1 MPCNVFG
8 RPSLTRLFVRSVHNR
23 SQSRHFRVSPFGSW
37 SRLKPQPSPRQR
49 SPESVSPL
57 DWMEP
62 GIGERRLPFPASPGR
77 PPGGHSFVDTP
88 AALRGGSG
96 IRAQDTTRSG
106 SLTRKCLNLLEDRPD
121 QRWRA
126 GRRSSKRVHDGE
138 PLPEA
143 SLLAEPSLDSP
154 RRCFPVR
161 SAFHSCP
168 KLALAVAVLPA
179 AFDLADGWQAGRLSG
194 LESGAPAR
202 SGCSVWQRTAA
213 GWSTFE
219 ASMSGQGISP
229 YPGGSPDCRRPVPER
244 DHGGFGY

>member
-1 MPCNVFG
+1 MRCGSPGSDPPLHAWSKWSCGFEAYLGGNPMPCNVFG

-77 PPGGHSFVDTP
+77 PPGDHSFVDTP

-126 GRRSSKRVHDGE
+126 GRRSSKRNAEYWIMQSVFSPAWRRREPDGT
-138 PLPEA
+138 
-143 SLLAEPSLDSP
+143 
-154 RRCFPVR
+154 RRRFN
-161 SAFHSCP
+161 A
-168 KLALAVAVLPA
+168 AAV
-179 AFDLADGWQAGRLSG
+179 G
-194 LESGAPAR
+194 
-202 SGCSVWQRTAA
+202 
-213 GWSTFE
+213 
-219 ASMSGQGISP
+219 
-229 YPGGSPDCRRPVPER
+229 
-244 DHGGFGY
+244 